1 MARSFCSENIRVY
14 ACSNSRDVV
23 VVGLVFNS
31 LGVPLLELLNF
42 EDREICLR
50 IRRERDSQGLAG
62 ESCRSL
68 VVSEAPAL

>member
-31 LGVPLLELLNF
+31 LGVPLLELLNLQGR
-42 EDREICLR
+42 DICLR
-50 IRRERDSQGLAG
+50 IRPERDCQVLTG